1 MFFRN
6 SYQESQA
13 NQVGLVFR
21 VQISRP
27 GHPTLAWT
35 FCALF
40 LSPLCTSLST
50 SRETLRGK
58 LKSAALTGTRDRKS
72 SNADPLWVTI
82 QQVCQHLMQF
92 LATWK
97 KKMMTKTTICDL
109 IIVIL
114 REVLSLVEHFNDEII
129 LNYQLGDWGI
139 NESSIKLIQ

>member
-27 GHPTLAWT
+27 GPPTLAWT

-50 SRETLRGK
+50 SRETLQGK

-129 LNYQLGDWGI
+129 FKLSIGGLGY
-139 NESSIKLIQ
+139 